1 MESRWGL
8 ERKLK
13 ETPKSLWWKFSE
25 FLSSHHNF
33 MLRVPKQWARRWA
46 VKSKS
51 NQLSQ
56 YKQST
61 HSIFRYI
68 KCRWRGKTFPF
79 SCLDSIFVGEKVSSE
94 KAETIVEVNR
104 LWSGDNTASNK
115 RFPAALFS
123 FHCDDIVAAKKR
135 LNLLWKSDINYT
147 LRRCIKLE
155 EGSRCDVHFKRQLNY
170 WGWEFIGP
178 HSFIPRLSSQLSAET
193 KRSPRVIE
201 F

>member
-1 MESRWGL
+1 MSLTGE
-8 ERKLK
+8 KL
-13 ETPKSLWWKFSE
+13 F
-25 FLSSHHNF
+25 F
-33 MLRVPKQWARRWA
+33 
-46 VKSKS
+46 
-51 NQLSQ
+51 
-56 YKQST
+56 
-61 HSIFRYI
+61 
-68 KCRWRGKTFPF
+68 F

-170 WGWEFIGP
+170 WGWGIHRTPFIY
-178 HSFIPRLSSQLSAET
+178 SSAVIAALSWNKKIASCNWILILFCFPFKE
-193 KRSPRVIE
+193 
-201 F
+201 